1 MRQPS
6 FYVYVPHQEIHPI
19 NIWEDLG
26 GSRKL
31 LWLKLPVW
39 RVFPPYSLIQNYYC
53 PLQLKI
59 AIIYYR

>member
-1 MRQPS
+1 MVVVRQPS

-31 LWLKLPVW
+31 LWLK
-39 RVFPPYSLIQNYYC
+39 
-53 PLQLKI
+53 
-59 AIIYYR
+59 